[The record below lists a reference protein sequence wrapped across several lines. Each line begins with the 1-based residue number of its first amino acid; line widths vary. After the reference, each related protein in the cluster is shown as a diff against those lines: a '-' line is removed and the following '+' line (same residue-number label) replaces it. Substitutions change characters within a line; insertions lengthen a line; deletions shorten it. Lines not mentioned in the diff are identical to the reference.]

1 MNKFRLS
8 LLCSLLFAN
17 VVTAAQPT
25 PAITSESTKIPVLQG
40 LNIVEGKDKKMHL
53 LVDGQRIG
61 SFHVDHAWA
70 TANAGLTVIP
80 KQYWEPPVKKPL
92 KPTDPCIYASA
103 GGKCVPD
110 FTKQGPLIKLPNDIR
125 EIGVLTRKK

>member
-8 LLCSLLFAN
+8 LLGPLLFAN
-17 VVTAAQPT
+17 VVTAAQPA
-25 PAITSESTKIPVLQG
+25 PAITSEPTNIPALKG
-40 LNIVEGKDKKMHL
+40 LNIVEGKDKRMHL

-61 SFHVDHAWA
+61 SFQVDRAWA
-70 TANAGLTVIP
+70 AANSGLTIIP
-80 KQYWEPPVKKPL
+80 PQYWEPPVKKPL
-92 KPTDPCIYASA
+92 KPKDPCIYASA
-103 GGKCVPD
+103 GAKCLPD